1 VRVDLIERA
10 DGPARLQLFVPQG
23 ANLQQGVK
31 VTVDQGSPIQVG
43 FNWCLTNICIAARG
57 LAPTVAAQMEAGQ
70 QLKLELT
77 GLNASSV
84 AIGLPVEQFANVH
97 KGPPTRTFDFTSD
110 EE

>member
-1 VRVDLIERA
+1 
-10 DGPARLQLFVPQG
+10 
-23 ANLQQGVK
+23 
-31 VTVDQGSPIQVG
+31 
-43 FNWCLTNICIAARG
+43 
-57 LAPTVAAQMEAGQ
+57 MEVGQ

-97 KGPPTRTFDFTSD
+97 KGPPTRTFGFTSD